1 MIEASPEA
9 QLVAAFANT
18 VDLEDETDVLASAP
32 EAAGWLLERGL
43 VDRPVALTREEHR
56 MLLDLR
62 AGVRDALG
70 SDGPSSPH
78 VLAVANAVLRD
89 LPVLVFL
96 SADPDPQGPPP
107 RHGLRPD
114 PALPAAR
121 KAMGVLAIAWSEVAV
136 TGQAQRL
143 KRCADETCGWVFWDV
158 SRNHSRRWCTMRVC
172 GNRRRPVPTRPANA
186 PPPTRAPDAA
196 GSRSAHRPRITG
208 TSTAH
213 RHCEPS
219 LPDGVTGPTPAHGRT
234 IWGAS

>member
-18 VDLEDETDVLASAP
+18 VDLEDGTDVLASAP

-96 SADPDPQGPPP
+96 SADPAPPGPPP

-172 GNRRRPVPTRPANA
+172 GNRAKARSYSARKRAAADPRP
-186 PPPTRAPDAA
+186 
-196 GSRSAHRPRITG
+196 
-208 TSTAH
+208 
-213 RHCEPS
+213 
-219 LPDGVTGPTPAHGRT
+219 
-234 IWGAS
+234 